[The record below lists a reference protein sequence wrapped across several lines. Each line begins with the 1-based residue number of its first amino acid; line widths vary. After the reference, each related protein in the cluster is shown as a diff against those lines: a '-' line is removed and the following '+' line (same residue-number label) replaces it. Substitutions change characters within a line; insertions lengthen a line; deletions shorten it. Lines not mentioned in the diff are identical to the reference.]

1 MNAMLADATWT
12 GNVQSVAFTVF
23 GKDVAWYG
31 IIITSAML
39 VGLFGAYIRCK
50 KIGLTMDDLLEIF
63 MIAIPLAV
71 VCARLGYVFARPA
84 QYLLVE
90 NFGWDDFVNIFA
102 VWDGGLTIMTGVPG
116 GILGG
121 YIWCR
126 WRKVDF
132 LAGLDMIAPVV
143 LLSQAIGRW
152 GNFCNQEI
160 YGAVI
165 TNANM
170 QWFPMAVYIARD
182 GAFHQ
187 ALFFYEMVLN
197 VLFFITIIVLSKR
210 IKLKG
215 FGILSYTGSYA
226 FIRFVMEFFR
236 DDGNIYDVINY
247 TQLCCFIAAIA
258 CLAGIFILIYRS
270 KKKGIRVWY
279 KDKVPANELVMAR
292 VAVASTEETT
302 PNNEQETIQLKD
314 ASKQE
319 ELEKAKERTFYKPK
333 NKSKK

>member
-1 MNAMLADATWT
+1 MEAILASTHWT
-12 GNVQSVAFTVF
+12 GEVQSIAFTIF
-23 GKDVAWYG
+23 GRDVAWYG
-31 IIITSAML
+31 ILITTAML
-39 VGLFGAYIRCK
+39 VGLFGSYIRTK

-71 VCARLGYVFARPA
+71 VCARLGYVFARPD

-90 NFGWDDFVNIFA
+90 DFGWSDFVNIFA

-121 YIWCR
+121 YIWSK

-132 LAGLDMIAPVV
+132 IAGLDVIAPVI

-165 TNANM
+165 TNPNL
-170 QWFPMAVYIARD
+170 QWFPMAVYIARE

-197 VLFFITIIVLSKR
+197 IVAFVIIIIISKR
-210 IKLKG
+210 LRLKG
-215 FGILSYTGSYA
+215 FGILSYLCSYA
-226 FIRFVMEFFR
+226 LIRGSMEFLR
-236 DDGNIYDVINY
+236 DDGSIYEVINY
-247 TQLCCFIAAIA
+247 TQICCFIAVALCIGAIV
-258 CLAGIFILIYRS
+258 FLIIRS
-270 KKKGIRVWY
+270 RKKGIQVWY
-279 KDKVPANELVMAR
+279 KNKVPANKIIMAR
-292 VAVASTEETT
+292 VAATAVTETSTEG
-302 PNNEQETIQLKD
+302 QQVD
-314 ASKQE
+314 SAKQE
-319 ELEKAKERTFYKPK
+319 ELEKAKSKYQFTKPR